1 MEVLKAALIYFL
13 FSALLSLSAEGLR
26 TAKRREAASKQ
37 QNKPVLMIGEKK
49 EEPNMNKLQAEIE
62 KLEAETDH
70 NEVNELLLRM
80 LYAKAEELG
89 EDPSDEEAEEA
100 VNQVRTELLMQ
111 ILRCKQATEAD
122 NYDWDEDTRDNMVL
136 IRSVFEDMEV
146 RYREYVPQQGVY
158 AFELG
163 LTTDG
168 KKLNMKVYLEEDPKV
183 CRIDAVYP
191 FQAEPEFVYPLCLKL
206 AAENYQR
213 RYGALQYDASDNELS
228 YRYSFSVKH
237 GLYEDDF
244 RGAFLAVVAS
254 AHASYDVVK
263 QYAVGRFRR
272 ADREEIICKAQ
283 KLIIELD
290 Q

>member
-111 ILRCKQATEAD
+111 ILRRKQPAEVD
-122 NYDWDEDTRDNMVL
+122 RYDWDEDTREHMAL

-191 FQAEPEFVYPLCLKL
+191 FQAEPEFVYPLCVKL
-206 AAENYQR
+206 AAENYNR

-237 GLYEDDF
+237 GLYEDNF
-244 RGAFLAVVAS
+244 RTAFMAVLVS
-254 AHASYDVVK
+254 ANASYDMVK
-263 QYAVGRFRR
+263 QYAVGRFRH
-272 ADREEIICKAQ
+272 ADREEIICNAQ

>member
-1 MEVLKAALIYFL
+1 
-13 FSALLSLSAEGLR
+13 
-26 TAKRREAASKQ
+26 KQ
-37 QNKPVLMIGEKK
+37 
-49 EEPNMNKLQAEIE
+49 A
-62 KLEAETDH
+62 AETD
-70 NEVNELLLRM
+70 
-80 LYAKAEELG
+80 K
-89 EDPSDEEAEEA
+89 
-100 VNQVRTELLMQ
+100 
-111 ILRCKQATEAD
+111 
-122 NYDWDEDTRDNMVL
+122 YDWDEDTRENMAL
-136 IRSVFEDMEV
+136 IRSVFEDMEIH
-146 RYREYVPQQGVY
+146 YREYVPQQGVY

-191 FQAEPEFVYPLCLKL
+191 FQAEPEFVYPLCVKL
-206 AAENYQR
+206 AAENYNR

-228 YRYSFSVKH
+228 YRYSFPVKH

-244 RGAFLAVVAS
+244 RSAFLAVVAS

>member
-37 QNKPVLMIGEKK
+37 QSNTILMIEEKK
-49 EEPNMNKLQAEIE
+49 EEPKMNKLQAEIE
-62 KLEAETDH
+62 KLEANTDRS
-70 NEVNELLLRM
+70 EVDEQMLQL
-80 LYAKAEELG
+80 LYAKANELG
-89 EDPSDEEAEEA
+89 MDPSDEEAEEA
-100 VNQVRTELLMQ
+100 LTQARVEFVLHY
-111 ILRCKQATEAD
+111 LRSKRATEAES
-122 NYDWDEDTRDNMVL
+122 YDWDEDTREHMAL
-136 IRSVFEDMEV
+136 IRNVFEDMEV
-146 RYREYVPQQGVY
+146 RYREYSPQSGVY

-191 FQAEPEFVYPLCLKL
+191 FQAEPEFVYPLCVKL
-206 AAENYQR
+206 AAENYNR

-244 RGAFLAVVAS
+244 RTAFMAVLVS
-254 AHASYDVVK
+254 ANASYDVVK

-272 ADREEIICKAQ
+272 ADREEIICNAQ

>member
-1 MEVLKAALIYFL
+1 MEVLKAVFVYFL

-26 TAKRREAASKQ
+26 TAKRREAVSKQ
-37 QNKPVLMIGEKK
+37 QNNTVLMIEEKK
-49 EEPNMNKLQAEIE
+49 EESNMNKLQAEIA
-62 KLEAETDH
+62 KLEAETDR
-70 NEVNELLLRM
+70 NELNELLLSM

-89 EDPSDEEAEEA
+89 EDPSEEEAEEA
-100 VNQVRTELLMQ
+100 VNQVRTDLLMQ
-111 ILRCKQATEAD
+111 ILRQKQAAEAG
-122 NYDWDEDTRDNMVL
+122 NSDWDEDTQENMAL

-146 RYREYVPQQGVY
+146 RYWEYVPQQGVY

-183 CRIDAVYP
+183 CRIDALYP
-191 FQAEPEFVYPLCLKL
+191 FQAEPEFAYPLCAKL
-206 AAENYQR
+206 AAENYNR

-237 GLYEDDF
+237 GLHEDDF
-244 RGAFLAVVAS
+244 RTAFMAVLVS
-254 AHASYDVVK
+254 AHESYDVVK
-263 QYAVGRFRR
+263 QYAVGRFHR

>member
-1 MEVLKAALIYFL
+1 
-13 FSALLSLSAEGLR
+13 
-26 TAKRREAASKQ
+26 
-37 QNKPVLMIGEKK
+37 
-49 EEPNMNKLQAEIE
+49 MNKLQAEIA

-100 VNQVRTELLMQ
+100 VNQVKTDWLMQ
-111 ILRCKQATEAD
+111 LLRRKRVQDAED
-122 NYDWDEDTRDNMVL
+122 YDWDEDTRENMAL
-136 IRSVFEDMEV
+136 IRSVFEDMNV
-146 RYREYVPQQGVY
+146 RYREYVPQQGIY

-191 FQAEPEFVYPLCLKL
+191 FQAEPEFVYPLCVKL
-206 AAENYQR
+206 AAENYNR

-228 YRYSFSVKH
+228 CRYSFSVKH
-237 GLYEDDF
+237 GLHEDDF
-244 RGAFLAVVAS
+244 RTAFLAVVVS
-254 AHASYDVVK
+254 AHESYDAVK

-272 ADREEIICKAQ
+272 GDREEIICRAQ

>member
-37 QNKPVLMIGEKK
+37 QNNTVLMIEEKK
-49 EEPNMNKLQAEIE
+49 EEPNMNKLQAEIA

-111 ILRCKQATEAD
+111 ILRRKQAAETD
-122 NYDWDEDTRDNMVL
+122 KYDWDEDTRENMAL
-136 IRSVFEDMEV
+136 IRSVFEDMEIH
-146 RYREYVPQQGVY
+146 YREYVPQQGVY

-191 FQAEPEFVYPLCLKL
+191 FQAEPEFVYPLCVKL
-206 AAENYQR
+206 AAENYNR

-228 YRYSFSVKH
+228 YRYSFPVKH

-244 RGAFLAVVAS
+244 RSAFLAVVAS

>member
-1 MEVLKAALIYFL
+1 MEVLKAVLVFFL
-13 FSALLSLSAEGLR
+13 LSALPSLAIEGLR
-26 TAKRREAASKQ
+26 TAKRRLAAFKRK
-37 QNKPVLMIGEKK
+37 NKPAPMIEEKK
-49 EEPNMNKLQAEIE
+49 EEPKMNKLQAEIE

-70 NEVNELLLRM
+70 NEVNELLLHM

-89 EDPSDEEAEEA
+89 EDPSEEEAEEA
-100 VNQVRTELLMQ
+100 VNQAKNDLLML
-111 ILRCKQATEAD
+111 ILRRNQAAKAD
-122 NYDWDEDTRDNMVL
+122 QYDWDADTRENMAL
-136 IRSVFEDMEV
+136 IRSVFEDMNVKYWEHV
-146 RYREYVPQQGVY
+146 LQPGAY

-168 KKLNMKVYLEEDPKV
+168 KKLDLKVYLEEDPKV

-191 FQAEPEFVYPLCLKL
+191 FRAEPEFVYPLCVKL
-206 AAENYQR
+206 AAENYNR
-213 RYGALQYDASDNELS
+213 RYGGLQYDASDNELS

-237 GLYEDDF
+237 GLHEDDF
-244 RGAFLAVVAS
+244 RNALMAVVIC
-254 AHASYDVVK
+254 AHESYDMVK

-272 ADREEIICKAQ
+272 AEREEIICNAQ

>member
-37 QNKPVLMIGEKK
+37 QNKPELMIEEKK
-49 EEPNMNKLQAEIE
+49 EEPNMNKLQAEIA
-62 KLEAETDH
+62 KLEANTDRS
-70 NEVNELLLRM
+70 EVDEQMLRL
-80 LYAKAEELG
+80 LYAKANELG
-89 EDPSDEEAEEA
+89 MDPSDEEAEEA
-100 VNQVRTELLMQ
+100 LTQASVEFVLHY
-111 ILRCKQATEAD
+111 LRSKRAAEAES
-122 NYDWDEDTRDNMVL
+122 YDWDEDTRESMAL
-136 IRSVFEDMEV
+136 IRSVFEDMKV
-146 RYREYVPQQGVY
+146 HYREYAPQSGVY

-191 FQAEPEFVYPLCLKL
+191 FQAEPEFVYPLCVKL
-206 AAENYQR
+206 AAENYNR

-244 RGAFLAVVAS
+244 RNAFMAVLIS
-254 AHASYDVVK
+254 AHESYDMVK

-272 ADREEIICKAQ
+272 ADREEIICNAQ

>member
-1 MEVLKAALIYFL
+1 
-13 FSALLSLSAEGLR
+13 
-26 TAKRREAASKQ
+26 
-37 QNKPVLMIGEKK
+37 
-49 EEPNMNKLQAEIE
+49 MNKLQAEIA

-100 VNQVRTELLMQ
+100 VNQVKTDWLMQ
-111 ILRCKQATEAD
+111 LLRRKRVQDAED
-122 NYDWDEDTRDNMVL
+122 YDWDEDTRENMAL
-136 IRSVFEDMEV
+136 IRSVFEDMNV
-146 RYREYVPQQGVY
+146 RYREYVPQQGIY

-191 FQAEPEFVYPLCLKL
+191 FQAEPEFVYPLCQKL
-206 AAENYQR
+206 VAENYQR

-228 YRYSFSVKH
+228 YCYSFSVKH

-244 RGAFLAVVAS
+244 RNAFMAVLVS

-272 ADREEIICKAQ
+272 AEREEIICNAQ